1 MEISSQIPTNPEED
15 EADSQPT
22 IRISPDLDIWVESV
36 GKKKGRLFGLGT
48 ASKTLVSLSNKSS
61 SVSSDS
67 QEVDAL
73 RSQIHALNASLQRQE
88 QEKLE
93 MRQQLHRQ
101 EKEMIEANSKISFL
115 MNHLGFL
122 GSSSRPPQPTNE
134 SDQYEDDVEEPS
146 NERDQYKDDIEETHE
161 EDVSNEF

>member
-1 MEISSQIPTNPEED
+1 
-15 EADSQPT
+15 
-22 IRISPDLDIWVESV
+22 
-36 GKKKGRLFGLGT
+36 
-48 ASKTLVSLSNKSS
+48 
-61 SVSSDS
+61 
-67 QEVDAL
+67 
-73 RSQIHALNASLQRQE
+73 
-88 QEKLE
+88 

-134 SDQYEDDVEEPS
+134 SYQYEDDVEETS
-146 NERDQYKDDIEETHE
+146 NESDQYKDDIEETHE